1 MDFSSKYNFRYS
13 QAMIDF
19 LRENAW
25 GKSNAELARMFSEKF
40 EVEKNS
46 VQISSVKKRYGI
58 KSGLTGRYEVGGVPF
73 NKGRKMSDTTYEKL
87 KNSGTWFKTG
97 NQSHNTMPIDSV
109 VKDHKDG
116 YWYHKFSMTGKT
128 KRERWIPCHHE
139 VWIKAHGPIPKDCV
153 VIFLDGNKD
162 NYTLENLALI
172 KKSTNARL
180 NQMHMRFKDSETTR
194 TAIAHAQL
202 KEAIWDIENRRRKRN
217 SGVRKN
223 RTGKVSRRDSA
234 AGK

>member
-1 MDFSSKYNFRYS
+1 MNPSKYCFRYS
-13 QAMIDF
+13 EDMIDF
-19 LRENAW
+19 LRENAR

-58 KSGLTGRYEVGGVPF
+58 KSGLTRRYEVGSVPF
-73 NKGRKMSDTTYEKL
+73 NKGRKMPASTYEKL
-87 KNSGTWFKTG
+87 KNSDTWFPKG
-97 NQSHNTMPIDSV
+97 NQPHNTIPIDSV

-128 KRERWIPCHHE
+128 KKERWIACHHE

-162 NYTLENLALI
+162 NYALDNLALI
-172 KKSTNARL
+172 KKSTNVRL

-194 TAIAHAQL
+194 TAITHAQL
-202 KEAIWDIENRRRKRN
+202 KEAIWDIENRRRKRK

-223 RTGKVSRRDSA
+223 RTNKVSRGDTCSR
-234 AGK
+234 